1 VDIRIKEVSISMLQ
15 INSGLFLADNE
26 LIYTFVRAS
35 GPGGQNINKV
45 ATAAQLRFDVH
56 NSPSLTG
63 DVKSRLT
70 SLAGSKMT
78 QAGVLVIEAKRYRS
92 QEKNRSDA
100 ERRLVVLIQK
110 ALDKPKRR
118 WPTKPSLASQARRVK
133 SKKRKGITKRLR
145 QSTED

>member
-1 VDIRIKEVSISMLQ
+1 
-15 INSGLFLADNE
+15 
-26 LIYTFVRAS
+26 
-35 GPGGQNINKV
+35 
-45 ATAAQLRFDVH
+45 
-56 NSPSLTG
+56 
-63 DVKSRLT
+63 
-70 SLAGSKMT
+70 MT